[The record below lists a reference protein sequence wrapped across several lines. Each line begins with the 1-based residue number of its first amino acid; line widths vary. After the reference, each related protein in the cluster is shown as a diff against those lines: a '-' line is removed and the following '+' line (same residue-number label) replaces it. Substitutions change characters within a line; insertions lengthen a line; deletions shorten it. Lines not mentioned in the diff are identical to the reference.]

1 MPMPKKRK
9 PLASKDSALRIWS
22 RKFAFPTSSKL
33 VRSQWSLRR
42 EAIQRNLCI
51 ELRCHRGKWLKNHEE
66 VVCYLCAVPTFKT
79 KPHLSQYFFLY
90 KTVSP
95 FPSQRKEHFSPHQIA
110 FPSVPT
116 YAMANKDSYI
126 ITKKSIAWISSL
138 GYETIIPRIN
148 NDVIFFKKLCKFF
161 NDCIGRFARWHQHN
175 GFPWPL
181 PGERW
186 KHLPF
191 IVENHYWR
199 KKTYAS
205 M

>member
-33 VRSQWSLRR
+33 VRSQWSL
-42 EAIQRNLCI
+42 
-51 ELRCHRGKWLKNHEE
+51 KWHVAFVLSRH
-66 VVCYLCAVPTFKT
+66 VQTMPR
-79 KPHLSQYFFLY
+79 LSQENFLVQDS
-90 KTVSP
+90 KPLSIPKKRTLFTTSDRMSICSP
-95 FPSQRKEHFSPHQIA
+95 FPLMQWPTRIHTSSPK
-110 FPSVPT
+110 F
-116 YAMANKDSYI
+116 
-126 ITKKSIAWISSL
+126 IAWISSL

-186 KHLPF
+186 KHL
-191 IVENHYWR
+191 YLLL
-199 KKTYAS
+199 
-205 M
+205 